1 MSTQDIIAK
10 YLPSLERESMETYT
24 YKRGNDFD
32 DDINE
37 MVLPMSEFEFRLAHK
52 EWSRGVLIQNAF
64 TNLYAEEREFI
75 KTGVTPQMWD
85 DLLALDEID
94 DEHGDWDRSDTV
106 Y

>member
-1 MSTQDIIAK
+1 MDLFN
-10 YLPSLERESMETYT
+10 LPSRPINPSDTYT

-75 KTGVTPQMWD
+75 MTGITPQMWNDMIGLD
-85 DLLALDEID
+85 DD
-94 DEHGDWDRSDTV
+94 GDWV
-106 Y
+106 